1 MNYKNFRLAIFVR
14 VFFIVALSLTIA
26 FVVVVKPMFF
36 VLAATILL
44 LIGLIVNLIRYIEK
58 TNKDLTHFLLS
69 IRQGAFTE
77 SYTSGNRGN
86 QHKQLSDAL
95 NEIVSEFAKINEQ
108 KELHYQFLKTLN
120 ENINVSI
127 LSFDEKGE
135 LIMMNQAAKRLLGL
149 PSFSKLEHFKK
160 IDAALYKAV
169 STLEP
174 EVRAV
179 VKVIL
184 HEETFQLSVQL
195 KEIIL
200 NGKPVRIVLLQNLNN
215 ELESKEIEAWHQLI
229 RVLTHEIMNSVT
241 PIVSLT
247 GAVENILRSNSGEG
261 NDFTRLS
268 RENIDDVYSS
278 LATIQSRSKGLIKF
292 VTSYKE
298 FARPLDAKFE
308 TVDVSSLLQRTIM
321 LLQPQFEEHKI
332 NVTTEIPESNLTAN
346 GDASLLEQVLINLLK
361 NALEAVAHDGTG
373 QIKIILRKKNH
384 QTIIIISD
392 NGPGIDEE
400 TLPRIFV
407 PFFTTKPKGS
417 GIGLSL
423 SRQIMKI
430 HNGTL
435 KVQTSGKGSLFVM
448 EW

>member
-1 MNYKNFRLAIFVR
+1 MIYKNFRLAIFSR
-14 VFFIVALSLTIA
+14 VFLIVALSVTIA
-26 FVVVVKPMFF
+26 FVVVTKPMFF

-44 LIGLIVNLIRYIEK
+44 LIALIFNLIRYIEK
-58 TNKDLTHFLLS
+58 TNHDLTHFLLS

-77 SYTSGNRGN
+77 SYTSGNRGK

-95 NEIVSEFAKINEQ
+95 NEIVSEFAKVNEQ

-127 LSFDEKGE
+127 FSFDATGD
-135 LIMMNQAAKRLLGL
+135 LITMNQAAKRMLDL

-160 IDAALYKAV
+160 IDPVLHQAV
-169 STLEP
+169 STLDP
-174 EVRAV
+174 EVRTV

-184 HEETFQLSVQL
+184 REETFQLSVQL

-200 NGKPVRIVLLQNLNN
+200 NGKSVRIVLLQNLNN

-247 GAVENILRSNSGEG
+247 DAVESILRTNTGAQK
-261 NDFTRLS
+261 DFTKLS
-268 RENIDDVYSS
+268 PENIDDVYSG

-298 FARPLDAKFE
+298 FARPIDAKFE
-308 TVDVSSLLQRTIM
+308 TLDMSSLLQRTIT
-321 LLQPQFEEHKI
+321 LLHPQFKEQKVELR
-332 NVTTEIPESNLTAN
+332 TEIPPGNLTAN

-361 NALEAVAHDGTG
+361 NALEAVASDGTG
-373 QIKIILRKKNH
+373 LIRIIFRKKNH
-384 QTIIIISD
+384 QTLIFVTD
-392 NGPGIDEE
+392 NGPGIDAE

-430 HNGTL
+430 HNGTI
-435 KVQTSGKGSLFVM
+435 KVQTSERGSVFVM

>member
-1 MNYKNFRLAIFVR
+1 MISRNFRLAIFLR
-14 VFFIVALSLTIA
+14 VFFIVALSVTLA
-26 FVVVVKPMFF
+26 FVIVVKPMFF
-36 VLAATILL
+36 VLAAITLALIALIL
-44 LIGLIVNLIRYIEK
+44 NLIRYIEK

-69 IRQGAFTE
+69 IRQGAFTG

-86 QHKQLSDAL
+86 QHQQLSDAL
-95 NEIVSEFAKINEQ
+95 NEIVNEFAKVNEQ
-108 KELHYQFLKTLN
+108 KELHYQFLQTLN

-127 LSFDEKGE
+127 LSFDEKGDV
-135 LIMMNQAAKRLLGL
+135 IMMNQAAKRLFDL

-160 IDAALYKAV
+160 IDPALHQAV

-174 EVRAV
+174 EVRTL
-179 VKVIL
+179 VKVVL
-184 HEETFQLSVQL
+184 REETFQLSVQL

-200 NGKPVRIVLLQNLNN
+200 NGKSVRIVLLQNLNN

-247 GAVENILRSNSGEG
+247 GAVENILKSNTGDQK
-261 NDFTRLS
+261 DFTKLS
-268 RENIDDVYSS
+268 SENIDDIYSS
-278 LATIQSRSKGLIKF
+278 LATIQSRSKGLIRF

-298 FARPLDAKFE
+298 FAKPIDAKFE
-308 TVDVSSLLQRTIM
+308 RVDISSLIDRTIT
-321 LLQPQFEEHKI
+321 LLQAQFNEHKI
-332 NVTTEIPESNLTAN
+332 NVKKEIPPGDLTAN
-346 GDASLLEQVLINLLK
+346 GDAVLLEQVLINLVK
-361 NALEAVAHDGTG
+361 NAIEAVAHDGTG
-373 QIKIILRKKNH
+373 AIRIILRRKNH
-384 QTIIIISD
+384 QTIILVSD
-392 NGPGIDEE
+392 NGPGIDAE

-430 HNGTL
+430 HNGTI
-435 KVQTSGKGSLFVM
+435 KVQSSEKGSVFVM